1 VNFSAKAIG
10 RAWGTVTRH
19 VPTIAI
25 LFIAPIATFLAPLF
39 AVVSRR
45 QHERL
50 WWLYVVC
57 APLIAFLWWSTLR
70 GDRELARHRGYIDGL
85 TRAVDLQREKRVR
98 P

>member
-1 VNFSAKAIG
+1 VATHRIL
-10 RAWGTVTRH
+10 
-19 VPTIAI
+19 PIAI
-25 LFIAPIATFLAPLF
+25 LFVSPIATFLAPLF
-39 AVVSRR
+39 AIISHR

-50 WWLYVVC
+50 WWLYAAC

-70 GDRELARHRGYIDGL
+70 GDRDLARHRGYLDGL